1 MLRNACR
8 WLVVAAIFAC
18 PLFSGVIYNSTDVP
32 KTICDLCT
40 VTSTLTV
47 PGGSAITDVNV
58 IIGSLLHT
66 WDQDLELRLISPGA
80 AVTVV
85 LVLNRGAS
93 GDNFSNT
100 TLDDSA
106 ATAIA
111 DGAAPFTGSFR
122 PEQAL
127 STLNGLSSGGQ
138 WTLWM
143 NDKYSGDT
151 GTLNSWS
158 LDISTTTDGGVPEP
172 GTALLAGLGLAAA
185 ALLRKM
191 RG

>member
-1 MLRNACR
+1 MLRTACR
-8 WLVVAAIFAC
+8 WLAAAAIFAC

-32 KTICDLCT
+32 KTIPDLST

-47 PGGSAITDVNV
+47 PGGSTITDVNV
-58 IIGSLLHT
+58 IIGSLTHT
-66 WDQDLELRLISPGA
+66 WDSDLELRLISPGA
-80 AVTVV
+80 AFNVL
-85 LVLNRGAS
+85 LVLSRGGS
-93 GDNFSNT
+93 GDNFTGT

-111 DGAAPFTGSFR
+111 DGSAPFTGSFR
-122 PEQAL
+122 PEEAL
-127 STLNGLSSGGQ
+127 SALNGLSTGGV
-138 WTLWM
+138 WTLWIQ
-143 NDKYSGDT
+143 DQQEEDS